1 MAFLNWLVPQRLR
14 ESRRW
19 TVSMFA
25 IACMTVLG
33 FVKDYNVTFEIA
45 GLAAALAGSNA
56 WQKRAVPEK
65 GADNAQS

>member
-25 IACMTVLG
+25 ILCMTALG
-33 FVKDYNVTFEIA
+33 FVKEYNVTMEIA

-56 WQKRAVPEK
+56 WQKRAEHKPE
-65 GADNAQS
+65 GGTNA

>member
-1 MAFLNWLVPQRLR
+1 MAFLNWLIPQRLR

-25 IACMTVLG
+25 ILCMTALG
-33 FVKDYNVTFEIA
+33 FVKDYNVTMEIA

-56 WQKRAVPEK
+56 WQKRGAAPEK
-65 GADNAQS
+65 GAADA